1 MILAPTA
8 VELAPAVGAQYGLAV
23 GLGLLVGL
31 VLCLVSAWR
40 S

>member
-1 MILAPTA
+1 MTVAPTA
-8 VELAPAVGAQYGLAV
+8 FDLAPLVGQQYGFSI

>member
-8 VELAPAVGAQYGLAV
+8 VDLAPVVGAQYGFAI

-31 VLCLVSAWR
+31 ILCLLSAWR
-40 S
+40 A